1 MVGLVPATK
10 GGGYQP
16 LKSEAAGLPLPFFSL
31 ARSSRMTQNC
41 TNSMSRH
48 RLALLGVLVV
58 LSLLAISCRTTP
70 TRREAGAPT
79 RIALISDL
87 HVMGYTTNVQQ
98 RLYPLRLA
106 KAVEAINQAHVDV
119 VVVAGDLT
127 EHGKADEFARFK
139 HAMRGFQAPVC
150 FVPGNHDVGNKAVP
164 GGKKEA
170 TNFGRTRNYEL
181 DFGRCFF
188 AREYAG
194 VRILGVNSCL
204 FGTRLPR
211 ERQMWDFL
219 EEQLAAPS
227 KKPTLLVQHHPP
239 FLKKVDE
246 PGGEYFNMEPY
257 PRARL
262 LALAK
267 QGGAIAVLSGHL
279 HHGLTNQVDGTV
291 LLTTPPISF
300 GLQDKKPLEGWML
313 LTVAGTN
320 LTWSFQPLTKVTLP
334 TTPAPAKRRTA
345 MSVSGPS
352 SN

>member
-1 MVGLVPATK
+1 ML
-10 GGGYQP
+10 
-16 LKSEAAGLPLPFFSL
+16 
-31 ARSSRMTQNC
+31 
-41 TNSMSRH
+41 RH
-48 RLALLGVLVV
+48 RVALLGVMVILP
-58 LSLLAISCRTTP
+58 LLAASCRTTP
-70 TRREAGAPT
+70 PPREAGAPT

-87 HVMGYTTNVQQ
+87 HVMGNTTNAQQ

-106 KAVEAINQAHVDV
+106 KAVEAVNRAQVDL

-127 EHGKADEFARFK
+127 EHGTAAEFARFK
-139 HAMRGFQAPVC
+139 HAMREINAPVC
-150 FVPGNHDVGNKAVP
+150 VVPGNHDVGNKAIP

-181 DFGRCFF
+181 DFGRCFY
-188 AREYAG
+188 AREFAG
-194 VRILGVNSCL
+194 VRIIGLNSCL
-204 FGTRLPR
+204 FGTRLAR

-227 KKPTLLVQHHPP
+227 KFPTLLVQHHPP
-239 FLKKVDE
+239 FLKSVEE

-267 QGGAIAVLSGHL
+267 QGGVKAVLSGHL
-279 HHGLTNQVDGTV
+279 HRGLTNQVNSLV

-300 GLQDKKPLEGWML
+300 GLQDNKPLEGWML

-320 LTWSFQPLTKVTLP
+320 LTWSFQPLPKVSLP
-334 TTPAPAKRRTA
+334 TTPAPAKRSAAGT
-345 MSVSGPS
+345 VSGLS